1 MIADRAA
8 APLDADEYLADSFR
22 LARKIWDDG
31 CRPDFMIA
39 LWRGGAPPG
48 IAIQEYFRWKG
59 HDFYHTAIRTQ
70 SLEGIVQGGGY
81 DIRGLEHVIDNV
93 DADHSLLVVDN
104 LFDTG
109 RTAFEVVDHIRRG
122 ARRNTPRV
130 KMAAVYVRPE
140 RCRYGDGPDYWLHE
154 VEQAPVFPHELRVM
168 DPGQV
173 RVSDAEL
180 YEAIWGEPGGASR

>member
-1 MIADRAA
+1 MSDRAVT
-8 APLDADEYLADSFR
+8 PLDSDEYLADCFR

-93 DADHSLLVVDN
+93 GADDSLLVVDN
-104 LFDTG
+104 FVDTG
-109 RTAFEVVDHIRRG
+109 RTVFEVVDHIRRG
-122 ARRNTPRV
+122 ARRNTPRIQV
-130 KMAAVYVRPE
+130 ASVYVRPGRRRHE
-140 RCRYGDGPDYWLHE
+140 VAPDYWLHE
-154 VEQAPVFPHELRVM
+154 VERAPVFPHELRVM
-168 DPGQV
+168 DPRQV
-173 RVSDAEL
+173 RDCDAEL
-180 YEAIWGEPGGASR
+180 YAAIWGEPDAVLP

>member
-1 MIADRAA
+1 MAL
-8 APLDADEYLADSFR
+8 LDADEYLADSFR

-104 LFDTG
+104 FFETG
-109 RTAFEVVDHIRRG
+109 RTVFEVVDHIRRG
-122 ARRNTPRV
+122 ARRNTPRIQV
-130 KMAAVYVRPE
+130 ATVYLRPGRRCHEVRPN
-140 RCRYGDGPDYWLHE
+140 YWLHE
-154 VEQAPVFPHELRVM
+154 VEQVPVFPHELQVM
-168 DPGQV
+168 DPE
-173 RVSDAEL
+173 RIRRSDADL
-180 YEAIWGEPGGASR
+180 YEAIWGEPGEVTP

>member
-1 MIADRAA
+1 
-8 APLDADEYLADSFR
+8 
-22 LARKIWDDG
+22 
-31 CRPDFMIA
+31 MIA

-70 SLEGIVQGGGY
+70 SLEGIVGGGGY

-93 DADHSLLVVDN
+93 DAEHSLLVVDN

-122 ARRNTPRV
+122 ARRNTPRIQV
-130 KMAAVYVRPE
+130 ASVYVR
-140 RCRYGDGPDYWLHE
+140 RNRRRHDVAPDYWLHE
-154 VEQAPVFPHELRVM
+154 VEAAPVFPHELRVM
-168 DPGQV
+168 DPAQV
-173 RVSDAEL
+173 RSSDAEL
-180 YEAIWGEPGGASR
+180 HEAIWREPGDVIR

>member
-1 MIADRAA
+1 MSIDRVA

-22 LARKIWDDG
+22 LARKIWNDG

-70 SLEGIVQGGGY
+70 SLEGITQGGGY

-104 LFDTG
+104 FFDTG
-109 RTAFEVVDHIRRG
+109 RTVFEVADHIRRR
-122 ARRNTPRV
+122 ARRNTPRIQV
-130 KMAAVYVRPE
+130 ASVYVRPGRRRHE
-140 RCRYGDGPDYWLHE
+140 VEPDYWLHE
-154 VEQAPVFPHELRVM
+154 VEQAPVFPHELRAM
-168 DPGQV
+168 DPDHV
-173 RVSDAEL
+173 RTDDAEL
-180 YEAIWGEPGGASR
+180 YAAIWEEQGEAAP

>member
-1 MIADRAA
+1 MSDRAVA
-8 APLDADEYLADSFR
+8 ALDADEYLADSFR

-104 LFDTG
+104 FFDTG
-109 RTAFEVVDHIRRG
+109 RTVFEVVDHIRRG
-122 ARRNTPRV
+122 ARRNTPKIKV
-130 KMAAVYVRPE
+130 ASVYVRPD
-140 RCRYGDGPDYWLHE
+140 RRRHGDAPDYWLHE
-154 VEQAPVFPHELRVM
+154 VDQAPVFPHELRVM
-168 DPGQV
+168 DPRQT
-173 RVSDAEL
+173 REDDAEL
-180 YEAIWGEPGGASR
+180 HAAIWGDSDEATR

>member
-1 MIADRAA
+1 MNERAVTV
-8 APLDADEYLADSFR
+8 LDADEYLADSFR
-22 LARKIWDDG
+22 LARKIWADG

-48 IAIQEYFRWKG
+48 IAIQEFFRWKG

-104 LFDTG
+104 FVDTG
-109 RTAFEVVDHIRRG
+109 RTVFEVVDHIRRG
-122 ARRNTPRV
+122 ARRNTPRIQV
-130 KMAAVYVRPE
+130 ASVYVRAGRRRHE
-140 RCRYGDGPDYWLHE
+140 IEPDYWLHE
-154 VEQAPVFPHELRVM
+154 VEQVPVFPHELRVM
-168 DPGQV
+168 DPVQM
-173 RVSDAEL
+173 RADDPQLHA
-180 YEAIWGEPGGASR
+180 AIWGEPDGATP